1 MLTLADGVGLLRL
14 ASHGGITD
22 IAEFRQKLAKPSS
35 DSVPMVLA
43 SRCRIHE
50 IAVTSF
56 TTSLALALFACDPE
70 PSNPVVAQ
78 VAGEDIT
85 AANLKAFADL
95 RASPVDARLLDVLI
109 ERKLIV
115 LEANLR
121 DLQSVPEIA
130 RGIDDIENNHIV
142 RSYMLRKVHQVVS
155 LSDEPG
161 RDKAAL
167 ARSAGKISARTQALT
182 DSLWDDHRGE
192 VYPDSIRILTAL
204 AARGDKVTL
213 SVATRDIPLGIYDE
227 GVITIGE
234 FLEAVRY
241 KSDAGDIRQQL
252 SDRSWVV
259 PALRTLL
266 VSDIVR
272 WEAHALGLHED
283 AELMARVEIER
294 QDLLVR
300 HARRAIAADHAN
312 AGEARRAYAEYLK
325 GLRQKYNVQ
334 VFGENIPT
342 DGAKG

>member
-1 MLTLADGVGLLRL
+1 
-14 ASHGGITD
+14 
-22 IAEFRQKLAKPSS
+22 
-35 DSVPMVLA
+35 MVLA

-50 IAVTSF
+50 IAVASF
-56 TTSLALALFACDPE
+56 TTCLALALFACEARPPD
-70 PSNPVVAQ
+70 PVVAQ

-85 AANLKAFADL
+85 AANLQKFADL
-95 RASPVDARLLDVLI
+95 RASPADAHLLEVLI
-109 ERKLIV
+109 ERKLIL
-115 LEANLR
+115 LEA
-121 DLQSVPEIA
+121 DVQSLPEIA
-130 RGIDDIENNHIV
+130 RAINDFENSEIV
-142 RSYMLRKVHQVVS
+142 RAYMLLKVRQTVS

-161 RDKAAL
+161 RDKVAL
-167 ARSAGKISARTQALT
+167 VRSAGKISARMQALT

-204 AARGDKVTL
+204 AARSDKVTL
-213 SVATRDIPLGIYDE
+213 SATTRDIPLGIYDE
-227 GVITIGE
+227 GDITIGE

-241 KSDAGDIRQQL
+241 KSDVGDIRQRL
-252 SDRSWVV
+252 ANSSWVV

-266 VSDIVR
+266 ISDIVR

-325 GLRQKYNVQ
+325 GLRQKYGVQ
-334 VFGENIPT
+334 VFGENIP